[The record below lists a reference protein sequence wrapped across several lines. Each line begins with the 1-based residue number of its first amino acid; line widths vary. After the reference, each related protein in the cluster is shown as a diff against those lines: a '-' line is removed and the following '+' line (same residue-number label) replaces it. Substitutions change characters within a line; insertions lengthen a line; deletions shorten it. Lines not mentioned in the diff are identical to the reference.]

1 MQSHETHTAL
11 ASDSS
16 AGTESGGRG
25 EAGNHAEPTPRRIER
40 LVVGPDGIPEISAA
54 GPAYQ
59 EPSFPPPLVSVAP
72 STLRTVEALELVR
85 TAIREIDIV
94 SGANNGVAPD
104 IQLAE
109 PCGDR
114 RNETSAQPN
123 SETAGAA
130 RGAATDDV
138 PMRWPVVERRSRP
151 RSTERLE
158 RAVNV
163 AIAGIGLIVASPI
176 MLLVAIAVK
185 LTSPGPILY
194 TQERVGKDTR
204 TGRDRRRHPFG
215 ERKDRRQQNVT
226 GRPFTIYKFRSMR
239 SDAESSSGAVWA
251 QKGDARVTPLG
262 RILRVSR
269 LDELPQLWN
278 VLRGDMNIVG
288 PRPER
293 PTIIVNLVRDIREY
307 PCRHRARPGITGWA
321 QINAAYDSSI
331 EDVRRKV
338 HYDLAYLEQ
347 RSLAMDLRIMART
360 VPVMLFKKMGW

>member
-1 MQSHETHTAL
+1 MQPNETHTESSNQTATD
-11 ASDSS
+11 AEAGSS
-16 AGTESGGRG
+16 A
-25 EAGNHAEPTPRRIER
+25 EPGDHSAPTSRRIER
-40 LVVGPDGIPEISAA
+40 LAVGPDGIPEISAA
-54 GPAYQ
+54 GPAFKDV
-59 EPSFPPPLVSVAP
+59 PLPTPLVSVAP
-72 STLRTVEALELVR
+72 SSLRTVEALELMR
-85 TAIREIDIV
+85 SAIREIDVI
-94 SGANNGVAPD
+94 SGANDGAAPD

-114 RNETSAQPN
+114 REAGEAASSAD
-123 SETAGAA
+123 ADA
-130 RGAATDDV
+130 V
-138 PMRWPVVERRSRP
+138 PMRWPFVERRSRP
-151 RSTERLE
+151 RSSERLE
-158 RAVNV
+158 RVVNV
-163 AIAGIGLIVASPI
+163 AIASIGLIVAAPI

-194 TQERVGKDTR
+194 TQVRVGRDTR
-204 TGRDRRRHPFG
+204 TGRERRRHPFG
-215 ERKDRRQQNVT
+215 ERKDRRRQNVT

-239 SDAESSSGAVWA
+239 SDAEASSGAVWA

-262 RILRVSR
+262 RVLRVSR

-278 VLRGDMNIVG
+278 VLKGDMNIVG

-331 EDVRRKV
+331 DDVRRKV
-338 HYDLAYLEQ
+338 HYDLVYLEQ

-360 VPVMLFKKMGW
+360 VPVMLFKKLGW

>member
-1 MQSHETHTAL
+1 MQSHQTHTEPENQP
-11 ASDSS
+11 ST
-16 AGTESGGRG
+16 GTENGNGAGAG
-25 EAGNHAEPTPRRIER
+25 EQAAHPPRRIER
-40 LVVGPDGIPEISAA
+40 LAVGPDGVPEISAA
-54 GPAYQ
+54 GPTYK
-59 EPSFPPPLVSVAP
+59 EPPFPTPLASVAP
-72 STLRTVEALELVR
+72 SSLRTVEALELVR
-85 TAIREIDIV
+85 SAIREIDIV
-94 SGANNGVAPD
+94 SGANNGVTPE

-109 PCGDR
+109 RCS
-114 RNETSAQPN
+114 T
-123 SETAGAA
+123 
-130 RGAATDDV
+130 ATDDV
-138 PMRWPVVERRSRP
+138 PMRWPFVERRSRP
-151 RSTERLE
+151 RSSERLE

-163 AIAGIGLIVASPI
+163 AIASVGLVVASPI

-194 TQERVGKDTR
+194 TQVRVGKDTR

-239 SDAESSSGAVWA
+239 SDAEASSGAVWA
-251 QKGDARVTPLG
+251 RKGDARVTPLG

-278 VLRGDMNIVG
+278 VLKGDMNIVG